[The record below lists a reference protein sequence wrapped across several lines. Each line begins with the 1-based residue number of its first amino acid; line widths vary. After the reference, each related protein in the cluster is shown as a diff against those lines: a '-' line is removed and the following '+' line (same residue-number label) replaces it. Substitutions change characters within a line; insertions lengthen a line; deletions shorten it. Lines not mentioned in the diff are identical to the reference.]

1 MAARRRRPPVS
12 RFLVVLRL
20 ITLVTL
26 PPVGIALVE
35 LGRTIPPWSAA
46 LIAIA
51 LLGGLLW
58 GIGPRV
64 QAGFQ
69 DRPRPRWIGALAM
82 PLFDVVWTASIFSPI
97 ACGLFALFAFPVAAL
112 RGTEAPGIAAV
123 TQMGCLVSLVL
134 ALYGVFV
141 RRRWIRM
148 RRVEVPIADLPEKLD
163 GYRIAH
169 LSDLHIGSTASA
181 SEAKRW
187 IARANDLGAD
197 LVAVT
202 GDLVSTGSHFHGDVI
217 DVLSMLRGRDGV
229 YACLGNHDYYEE
241 ERLCAGLAERGVR
254 VLRNEGLSIA
264 PDGRD
269 GAKLWVAG
277 VEDAWRGEVDLGA
290 ALDGRV
296 DDQVA
301 VLLAHNPVLFPH
313 AAQHGVHLTLSG
325 HTHAGQVGVPFLE
338 GGLARLTTRYA
349 GGLFREGRSS
359 LFVHAGLGT
368 TGPAIRLGVAPE
380 IVEIVLRRA

>member
-1 MAARRRRPPVS
+1 MAARRRRPTTS
-12 RFLVVLRL
+12 RFVRWLRL
-20 ITLVTL
+20 ITLVTM
-26 PPVGIALVE
+26 PPVAIALVE
-35 LGRTIPPWSAA
+35 LGRRIPPWSAA
-46 LIAIA
+46 MIAIA
-51 LLGGLLW
+51 VIGGVLW
-58 GIGPRV
+58 GVGPRV
-64 QAGFQ
+64 AAGFQ
-69 DRPRPRWIGALAM
+69 DRPRPRWIGSLAI

-112 RGTEAPGIAAV
+112 RGLDAPGLDAV
-123 TQMGCLVSLVL
+123 TQMGCLVSVVL

-141 RRRWIRM
+141 RRRWVRL

-187 IARANDLGAD
+187 IARANALGAD

-202 GDLVSTGSHFHGDVI
+202 GDLVSTGSLFHADVI
-217 DVLSMLRGRDGV
+217 DVLSGLRGRDGV
-229 YACLGNHDYYEE
+229 FACLGNHDYYEE
-241 ERLCAGLAERGVR
+241 DVLCAGLAERGVR
-254 VLRNEGLSIA
+254 VLRNEGLSIE
-264 PDGRD
+264 RE
-269 GAKLWVAG
+269 GARLWVAG
-277 VEDAWRGEVDLGA
+277 VEDAWRGDVDLSA

-296 DDQVA
+296 DDHVSL
-301 VLLAHNPVLFPH
+301 LLAHNPVLFPH
-313 AAQHGVHLTLSG
+313 AAEHGVHLTLSG
-325 HTHAGQVGVPFLE
+325 HTHAGQVGVPFVE

-349 GGLFREGRSS
+349 AGLFTEGRSS